1 MKLFTKSVVFAAAF
15 AGTLLCAAEVHNLID
30 PKVISAVHGCK
41 LTFAK
46 NQLTHTGRAFMFG
59 KTKYTIDPAKKYTF
73 KYTISNKSDKIA
85 VVYAGV
91 NVYDAQGRS
100 FPIWAWQG
108 NKKAFTEVAADA
120 KKGDTQ
126 VRVKNAQGWATHAA
140 ACVVA
145 DAKED
150 FSDIPNTKRV
160 FDQIKK
166 CEKDGDLWVL
176 TLAAPLKADLAAG
189 TKIRQHYHGGYFYLP
204 NSSPCR
210 IAPGKTVNISTVI
223 QGAAAELERF
233 SGKKWPLNSKKF
245 SFLMLSDYTDTKAE
259 ITVKDATL
267 TVE

>member
-30 PKVISAVHGCK
+30 PKVISAVNGCK

-126 VRVKNAQGWATHAA
+126 VRVKMLRAGQLMPPHVLLLMQKKTFPIFPIL
-140 ACVVA
+140 
-145 DAKED
+145 KE
-150 FSDIPNTKRV
+150 F
-160 FDQIKK
+160 
-166 CEKDGDLWVL
+166 L
-176 TLAAPLKADLAAG
+176 
-189 TKIRQHYHGGYFYLP
+189 IRSK
-204 NSSPCR
+204 NVK
-210 IAPGKTVNISTVI
+210 KTVTY
-223 QGAAAELERF
+223 GF
-233 SGKKWPLNSKKF
+233 
-245 SFLMLSDYTDTKAE
+245 
-259 ITVKDATL
+259 
-267 TVE
+267 

>member
-30 PKVISAVHGCK
+30 PKVISAVNGCK
-41 LTFAK
+41 LTFAG
-46 NQLTHTGRAFMFG
+46 NQLTHTGKAFMFS
-59 KTKYTIDPAKKYTF
+59 KAKYAIDPAKKYTF
-73 KYTISNKSDKIA
+73 KYTITNDSDKIA
-85 VVYAGV
+85 TVYAGF
-91 NVYDAQGRS
+91 NVTDAKGRS

-126 VRVKNAQGWATHAA
+126 IRVKNAQGWATHAA

-150 FSDIPNTKRV
+150 YSDIPNTKKV

-166 CEKDGDLWVL
+166 CVKDGDVWVL

-189 TKIRQHYHGGYFYLP
+189 TKIRQHYNGGYFYFA
-204 NSSPCR
+204 NTSPSR
-210 IAPGKTVNISTVI
+210 IAPGKTVTVTAVI
-223 QGAAAELERF
+223 QGVNAEPERF
-233 SGKKWPLNSKKF
+233 SGKKWPVNSKKF
-245 SFLMLSDYTDTKAE
+245 SFLMLSDYTDTKAKL
-259 ITVKDATL
+259 TLKDATL